1 MIDEIF
7 NMAEIN
13 VTLNFTT
20 ALLTIFTAFVLGI
33 VISFTFMKTN
43 NKGASSPQG
52 FSLTLVMLP
61 PIIAIIILL
70 IGNNVA
76 RAFGLSGAFAII
88 RFRSAAG
95 DPKDI
100 SYVLFAMAAGLSCGS
115 GFFGYAALFT
125 AILCLFMVV
134 LNKMNFGVSNVTS
147 KLLKITIPE
156 DLDYQGVFD
165 DVFEKYTTSYELR
178 KIKTTDLGTL
188 FELVYSVKMKEDIN
202 QKEFLD
208 ALRCRNGNLNIILSM
223 NADVASY

>member
-1 MIDEIF
+1 MLDEIF

-13 VTLNFTT
+13 AKLDFTT
-20 ALLTIFTAFVLGI
+20 SLLTIFTAFVLGI
-33 VISFTFMKTN
+33 VISYIFMRTN

-70 IGNNVA
+70 VGNNVA

-100 SYVLFAMAAGLSCGS
+100 SYVLFAMAAGLACGC
-115 GFFGYAALFT
+115 GLFGYAVLFT
-125 AILCLFMVV
+125 VLMCLFMVI
-134 LNKMNFGVSNVTS
+134 LSKMKYGQSNVTS

-165 DVFEKYTTSYELR
+165 DVFEKYTAGYELT

-188 FELVYSVKMKEDIN
+188 FELVYSIKMKEDIN

-208 ALRCRNGNLNIILSM
+208 ALRCRNGNLNIVLSM